1 MSHSFTGQD
10 DFRIW
15 YSHEIHLMLE
25 TQMIAGISPMIIN
38 AQNVPGDSAQDPKIE
53 EARDGIIKVV
63 LRP

>member
-1 MSHSFTGQD
+1 
-10 DFRIW
+10 
-15 YSHEIHLMLE
+15 MLE